1 VVIYFLVVTMKLS
14 LHQYTSDT
22 GWDRDPDPTLDSTQ
36 TLLLFFAPPEREQV
50 NEVLHAL
57 QEQFPQSIMFGCS
70 SAGEIYQQEINDQ
83 SISLAIVRFE
93 QTPVHLAVEE
103 ITEQRTSDEVGSN
116 LAKQLR
122 QDDLKAVMVLSDGL
136 LVNGSKL
143 VEGLSASLPG
153 VVITGGLAGDADRFE
168 ETWVWADGTMKS
180 GRVCAVGFYGDR
192 IGFGHGSRGGWDVLG
207 PEREVTRAEA
217 NVLYELDGQPALQ
230 LYKKYLGDR
239 ADGLPAT
246 GLLFPLAI
254 INEQAVDG
262 DTVRTILAVNE
273 DDQSITFAGD
283 IPIGGYVRLM
293 RANFDRVIEGAS
305 DAAAD
310 VNTQNYISGPLL
322 NVAISCVGRRLV
334 LGPRTEEEI
343 EATLESLP
351 EGASQIGY
359 YSYGEISPLASG
371 KCDLHNQSMTLTTF
385 WEQ

>member
-1 VVIYFLVVTMKLS
+1 MKLS
-14 LHQYTSDT
+14 LHQFTSAS
-22 GWDRDPDPTLDSTQ
+22 GWDTEPDPAVDSPQ
-36 TLLLFFAPPEREQV
+36 TLLLFFACPDKEAV
-50 NEVLHAL
+50 SDLLHSLRSRFAH
-57 QEQFPQSIMFGCS
+57 SIMFGCS
-70 SAGEIYQQEINDQ
+70 SAGEIYHEEINDQ
-83 SISLAIVRFE
+83 SVSLAMVQFD
-93 QTPVHLAVEE
+93 QTPIRLAIEE
-103 ITEQRTSDEVGSN
+103 LSGQTPSVDVGAN
-116 LAKQLR
+116 LARQLL

-143 VEGLSASLPG
+143 VEGLSKNLPG

-168 ETWVWADGTMKS
+168 QTWVWAHGAMKS
-180 GRVCAVGFYGDR
+180 GHVCAVGFYGDR
-192 IGFGHGSRGGWDVLG
+192 IGFGHGSRGGWDILG
-207 PEREVTRAEA
+207 PEREVTRADA

-254 INEQAVDG
+254 RNEKAVDG

-283 IPIGGYVRLM
+283 IPTGSFVRLM

-305 DAAAD
+305 EAAAD
-310 VNTQNYISGPLL
+310 VDTQDYHAGPLL

-334 LGPRTEEEI
+334 LGPRSEEEI
-343 EATLESLP
+343 EATLDGLP
-351 EGASQIGY
+351 QGAQQIGY

-371 KCDLHNQSMTLTTF
+371 KCDLHNQSMTLTAL

>member
-1 VVIYFLVVTMKLS
+1 MKLS
-14 LHQYTSDT
+14 LHQYTSAS
-22 GWDRDPDPTLDSTQ
+22 GWDREPDPELDSPE
-36 TLLLFFAPPEREQV
+36 TLLLFFASPERERV
-50 NEVLHAL
+50 NDILHAL
-57 QEQFPQSIMFGCS
+57 QSQFRHSIMFGCS

-83 SISLAIVRFE
+83 SVSLAIIRFE
-93 QTPVHLAVEE
+93 QTPIRLAVED
-103 ITEQRTSDEVGSN
+103 ITAKKTSNEVGTS
-116 LAKQLR
+116 LAAQLR
-122 QDDLKAVMVLSDGL
+122 QDDLKAAMVLSDGL

-143 VEGLSASLPG
+143 VEGLSMSLPD

-168 ETWVWADGTMKS
+168 QTWVWADGTMKS
-180 GRVCAVGFYGDR
+180 GRVCAVGFYGDH

-207 PEREVTRAEA
+207 PEREVTRADA

-239 ADGLPAT
+239 AEGLPAT

-254 INEQAVDG
+254 INEQAADG

-273 DDQSITFAGD
+273 EDQSITFAGD
-283 IPIGGYVRLM
+283 IPTGGFVRLM

-310 VNTQNYISGPLL
+310 VDTHDYASGPLL

-343 EATLESLP
+343 EATLEGLP

-371 KCDLHNQSMTLTTF
+371 KCDLHNQSMTLTTL